1 MLQAWSDAQ
10 LRVVRLKYLGTSGTP
25 HFPGTAVRAVREGIV
40 IVTYHADQKPVV
52 REKLEPRRL
61 DVRLKLVQLNAV
73 AVIDEHILL
82 LRYRKM

>member
-1 MLQAWSDAQ
+1 MPW
-10 LRVVRLKYLGTSGTP
+10 YC
-25 HFPGTAVRAVREGIV
+25 RESSPRGNCKD
-40 IVTYHADQKPVV
+40 TYHADQKPVV